1 MSCACLDASLTPSET
16 GPELVLIS
24 DFLYPHSGKVEA
36 KQDFLRMKLRGTK
49 KTLLITE
56 SFFTPTNLLCFC
68 KHYKSYGLW
77 RREYRFYPLLYK
89 LNCPNILLS
98 YFFQYKDC

>member
-24 DFLYPHSGKVEA
+24 DFLYPRSGKVEA

-56 SFFTPTNLLCFC
+56 SFLHLLICYVSVNII
-68 KHYKSYGLW
+68 KAMGYGGG
-77 RREYRFYPLLYK
+77 
-89 LNCPNILLS
+89 NIDFIP
-98 YFFQYKDC
+98 FFIN